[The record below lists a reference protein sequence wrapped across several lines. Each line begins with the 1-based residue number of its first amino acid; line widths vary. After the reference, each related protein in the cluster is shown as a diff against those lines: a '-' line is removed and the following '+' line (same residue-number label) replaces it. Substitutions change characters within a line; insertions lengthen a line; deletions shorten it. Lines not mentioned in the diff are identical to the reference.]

1 MNHKQK
7 ISDPWLNRD
16 SANRVP
22 TLFSRFVH
30 TVQADQAA
38 LILKDQYRQLE

>member
-1 MNHKQK
+1 MNHEQK

-22 TLFSRFVH
+22 TLFSGSVH
-30 TVQADQAA
+30 SVQADQAA
-38 LILKDQYRQLE
+38 LILKDQCRQLE